1 MNNTTQPTESDLSG
15 AASTFTP
22 ETTEPPPD
30 ASSVEQFSQTGPQQD
45 DLFNEVVPAEESM
58 RIRSDDD
65 LFSEDFTPAA
75 QPVVVPQ
82 TQSTRPQQPRSA
94 PDSARG
100 RGRGRG
106 RGRNAHEARDTT
118 ERNETTSSGR
128 QPQNPRNTRPQ
139 QPAQPQSTPP
149 ENAPSGPRKETPQAV
164 RGDRSAAGGLR
175 KPKLTEEELAEKM
188 ARIQI
193 KNASLTAAHARA
205 EADAASFAE
214 REQQAKQIAEQRKK
228 EERRDRQQMMGER
241 EKNRQRKLKAMEG
254 REWDA
259 EKREDDFGKGGR
271 FDKKGGY
278 KWSFWRFLGRADGIF
293 RGSIAIDVHSLGSI
307 KDRLSLFSRA

>member
-1 MNNTTQPTESDLSG
+1 
-15 AASTFTP
+15 
-22 ETTEPPPD
+22 
-30 ASSVEQFSQTGPQQD
+30 
-45 DLFNEVVPAEESM
+45 M
-58 RIRSDDD
+58 RIRCDDD

-82 TQSTRPQQPRSA
+82 TQPTHAQPPRTA

-106 RGRNAHEARDTT
+106 RGRNVNEARDTT
-118 ERNETTSSGR
+118 ERIETTGQGR
-128 QPQNPRNTRPQ
+128 QPQKSRNARPQ
-139 QPAQPQSTPP
+139 QQAQPQSAPP

-164 RGDRSAAGGLR
+164 RGDRSAAGGLP

-214 REQQAKQIAEQRKK
+214 REQQAKQIADQRKK

-271 FDKKGGY
+271 FDKKGGFAGDREDY
-278 KWSFWRFLGRADGIF
+278 DDGREYLYQEPRGGGRG
-293 RGSIAIDVHSLGSI
+293 RGSGRGGRGGRLQEQHAPRPEEFPALPASKVEKLDQSKTLPDTRGPSGGSWAEQME
-307 KDRLSLFSRA
+307 SSAQ